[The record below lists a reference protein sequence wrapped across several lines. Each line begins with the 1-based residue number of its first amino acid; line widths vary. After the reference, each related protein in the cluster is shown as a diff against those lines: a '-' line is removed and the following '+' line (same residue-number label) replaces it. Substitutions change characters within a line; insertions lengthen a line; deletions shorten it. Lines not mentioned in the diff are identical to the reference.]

1 MVGEKIF
8 VACAPGLEII
18 TAQEMRSLG
27 FIPTNVAAAA
37 VPGGV
42 NAAELDYAVGGVET
56 IISDTNHSDSDAD
69 THRESVYRLNLSL
82 RTASRVLVRLG
93 EFYAAAFS
101 ELRKK
106 AGRLDWEAYL
116 LPGQP
121 VALRVTCHKSRLYH
135 SDAVAERVLG
145 AIADRLGSPVPLAR
159 FDENAINKLPQLVVV
174 RLLHDKVTISIDS
187 SGEHMHRRGYR
198 LAAAK
203 APLRENLAA
212 GMLLASAWDRVSPLL
227 DPFCGSGTIPIEAA
241 LLAKDLSPGRLR
253 RFAFMDWPG
262 FDQDLYE
269 RLLVNSCQSAR
280 KHEVYDR
287 KVFNNREWDSPIGD
301 PPDDRDPNALGMTP
315 SAPVSDQIAAA
326 FDKVPTILCSDRDAG
341 AIAMAEANASRA
353 GISDCIEFSCL
364 AVSAVEPPAGP
375 GWVITNPPY
384 GLRVSAQK
392 DLRNLYAQFG
402 KVLRL
407 KCPGWRYAI
416 LCNDERLFLNSGL
429 HPKAHLSFENG
440 GVPVTLYCGT
450 VSD

>member
-1 MVGEKIF
+1 VIGEKIF

-18 TAQEMRSLG
+18 TAQEIRSLG
-27 FIPTNVAAAA
+27 FLPTNVAAAA
-37 VPGGV
+37 VLGGV
-42 NAAELDYAVGGVET
+42 NAAKLDYTDGGVET
-56 IISDTNHSDSDAD
+56 IISSTNNSDSDAN
-69 THRESVYRLNLSL
+69 THLEAVYRLNLFL

-106 AGRLDWEAYL
+106 AGRLEWEAYL
-116 LPGQP
+116 SPGQS

-135 SDAVAERVLG
+135 SDAIAERVLG
-145 AIADRLGSPVPLAR
+145 AITDRMGSPVPLAR
-159 FDENAINKLPQLVVV
+159 FNENASNTLPQLVVV
-174 RLLHDKVTISIDS
+174 RLLHDHVTISIDS

-203 APLRENLAA
+203 APLRETLAA
-212 GMLLASAWDRVSPLL
+212 GVLLASGWDRVSPLL

-241 LLAKDLSPGRLR
+241 LLAKDLAPGRLR

-262 FDQDLYE
+262 FDQDRYE

-280 KHEVYDR
+280 EHEVYSR
-287 KVFNNREWDSPIGD
+287 KVYNDKAWDWPSGD
-301 PPDDRDPNALGMTP
+301 SLNDRDTKALGMAP
-315 SAPVSDQIAAA
+315 AAPVSDHVAGAY
-326 FDKVPTILCSDRDAG
+326 DKAPTILSSDRDAG

-353 GISDCIEFSCL
+353 GISDSIEFSCL
-364 AVSAVEPPAGP
+364 AVSAVEPPAGS

-402 KVLRL
+402 KVLRM

-416 LCNDERLFLNSGL
+416 LCNDERLFSNSGL
-429 HPKAHLSFENG
+429 RPKAHLSFENG
-440 GVPVTLYCGT
+440 GVPVKLYCGT